1 MAIKKLASLGRIGF
15 VIEGEFDYTK
25 AYKKLSVVN
34 VPSTGSVYTAKTD
47 IPANTPITDDRWFK
61 LIDGN
66 SESSGIFISSLL
78 FGQYENGNVAT
89 VATNL
94 TKYCVIVQMMNDWEE
109 GTQEYY
115 DDNECIYIYNQ
126 THLKYCKLNLDY
138 DLYKGGNILICTINE
153 TSNNYEGI
161 IIPIKNINDSIG
173 RLDSKIDEKYL
184 ELKGDLDTLEG
195 HHSDDVEHIQHDIN
209 LLETSIGNLNNKVG
223 GRAIYISR
231 YGYDSTSIRLDL
243 PVGVDL
249 DLTGGVIF
257 KCFRTGYKRIVIA
270 AENHSVSLEFDSP
283 LQEGNVYVVYK
294 TASGNNYRVHL
305 LHEEHKV
312 ITSPAY
318 VTKIS
323 DDEANSLMINGLSNI
338 QNIYE
343 NYQYN
348 FDCVN
353 CEGNINLL
361 NFLGVKNNNVIENA
375 TVINSN
381 NFNKLYLT
389 VRLRAIFHI
398 ANYYKHFETRGGN
411 YKNPN
416 PNIPNVG
423 NGSYF
428 SNQVTYPSNALDRHQ
443 LNDIPVCLPQ
453 FFNYG
458 ELELSA
464 LTIPVNSKFT
474 IILLPNMNP
483 VNGEVTLSTVGN
495 CPYSIVIWFDDFSTI
510 VSYNSGTIGTR
521 TPFIQEATIA
531 VDKVEKFVENNPEV
545 VYMEII

>member
-1 MAIKKLASLGRIGF
+1 MAINKKVSLGRIGF

-66 SESSGIFISSLL
+66 SESSGIFISNLL

-94 TKYCVIVQMMNDWEE
+94 TNYCVIVQMMNDWEE
-109 GTQEYY
+109 GSQEYY

-126 THLKYCKLNLDY
+126 TSSKYCELSLNF
-138 DLYKGGNILICTINE
+138 DLYKAGNILICTINE
-153 TSNNYEGI
+153 TSNRYEGV
-161 IIPIKNINDSIG
+161 IIPISNINNSISQ
-173 RLDSKIDEKYL
+173 LDTKIDNKYD
-184 ELKGDLDTLEG
+184 ELHNEIEITSQ
-195 HHSDDVEHIQHDIN
+195 HIYDDIGYIQRDVNI
-209 LLETSIGNLNNKVG
+209 LGTRVGNLSSKVG

-231 YGYDSTSIRLDL
+231 YSYDSDSIRLQL
-243 PVGVDL
+243 PLGVDL

-257 KCFRTGYKRIVIA
+257 KCFKAGYKRIVVA
-270 AENHSVSLEFDSP
+270 AENHSVSLEFDLP

-323 DDEANSLMINGLSNI
+323 DDEADSLMINALSNI

-361 NFLGVKNNNVIENA
+361 SFLGVKNNNVIESA

-411 YKNPN
+411 YRDPN

-423 NGSYF
+423 TGSYF
-428 SNQVTYPSNALDRHQ
+428 SNQVTYPSDSLEENV

-483 VNGEVTLSTVGN
+483 VNGEVTSSTVGN
-495 CPYSIVIWFDDFSTI
+495 CPYSIIIWFDDFSAI
-510 VSYNSGTIGTR
+510 VNYNNGTMGTR
-521 TPFIQEATIA
+521 NPFAQEANIA
-531 VDKVEKFVENNPEV
+531 VDKREKFVENNPEV